1 MARRSVRHGLQF
13 GDSNEG
19 GSNHVDLNE
28 GTGDASKGFGGTYG
42 KMNGAVSNDSRS
54 AYGAEDNCA
63 STGFEDTD
71 NRAIVDSFA

>member
-1 MARRSVRHGLQF
+1 
-13 GDSNEG
+13 
-19 GSNHVDLNE
+19 
-28 GTGDASKGFGGTYG
+28 
-42 KMNGAVSNDSRS
+42 MNGAVSNDSRS